1 MRKRAR
7 CIGHAGAVD
16 KEGPMTRTA
25 ISLQGL
31 FLDANGSPA
40 AGTVVATPNSTLTN
54 GGIEYP
60 PAPIA
65 GVLDPSGR
73 IVAQSTYAL
82 EIGAT
87 DDAGTEPTG
96 SSYTFTLKLDGASI
110 QEFSAV
116 VPAASTAN
124 ETNGATVL
132 NSAVVTLS
140 SLVAAASMVGQ
151 AITGTNIPADT
162 TVLSIGAAGT
172 NQLTLSAEATAT
184 TATGCAFT
192 VGGAVEFSALA
203 ADAL

>member
-1 MRKRAR
+1 M
-7 CIGHAGAVD
+7 HAG
-16 KEGPMTRTA
+16 
-25 ISLQGL
+25 S
-31 FLDANGSPA
+31 FLYVSD
-40 AGTVVATPNSTLTN
+40 GT
-54 GGIEYP
+54 
-60 PAPIA
+60 
-65 GVLDPSGR
+65 
-73 IVAQSTYAL
+73 
-82 EIGAT
+82 
-87 DDAGTEPTG
+87 
-96 SSYTFTLKLDGASI
+96 SI

-116 VPAASTAN
+116 VPAASTAS

-151 AITGTNIPADT
+151 AITGTNIPAAT

-203 ADAL
+203 SDAL